1 MTSDA
6 SSLDQDA
13 KISSDAA
20 SVPATNVSV
29 YEALYRRR
37 MSWQLSSAPVSRET
51 IDRMLAAA
59 VWAPNHRLTEP
70 WRFFVVEKDTPMR
83 IKVADLA
90 YEYSMQ
96 RNNNP
101 ERAAAGRQ
109 AVLDPPFLVYVYC
122 VPGPNEETTQENY
135 GAVCCA
141 AHNISLAG
149 VAEGLAVTWETGGP
163 TRDPRLKE
171 TLGAEQDW
179 TLAVML
185 SIGIPAD
192 SPESSRTPVSS
203 FTNWLT

>member
-1 MTSDA
+1 MTSGGSESA
-6 SSLDQDA
+6 QDA
-13 KISSDAA
+13 KLTSAQTAI
-20 SVPATNVSV
+20 PATDVSV
-29 YEALYRRR
+29 YDALYRRR
-37 MSWQLSSAPVSRET
+37 MSWRFQDGPVSREVVE
-51 IDRMLAAA
+51 RMLAAA

-83 IKVADLA
+83 IKVGDLA
-90 YEYSMQ
+90 YDLSMQ
-96 RNNNP
+96 RNNSP
-101 ERAAAGRQ
+101 ERADAGRQ

-163 TRDPRLKE
+163 TRDPQLKG
-171 TLGAEQDW
+171 TLGAEPDW

-185 SIGIPAD
+185 SIGVPAD

-203 FTNWLT
+203 FTNWLN

>member
-1 MTSDA
+1 MTSGE
-6 SSLDQDA
+6 SVSGGDA
-13 KISSDAA
+13 KLTSAQTAI
-20 SVPATNVSV
+20 PATDVSV
-29 YEALYRRR
+29 YDALYRRR
-37 MSWQLSSAPVSRET
+37 MSWRFEDSLVSKEAVE
-51 IDRMLAAA
+51 RMLAAA

-101 ERAAAGRQ
+101 DRAAAGRQ

-163 TRDPRLKE
+163 TRPPQLKE
-171 TLGAEQDW
+171 TLGAEPDW

-185 SIGIPAD
+185 SIGVPAD